1 MKINTLKTT
10 LLFFLLLWSIAGMS
24 QVVLPPF
31 FNCNMVLQQGIEI
44 PVWGWASPGEKVTV
58 TFEKNT
64 VSTRTSKNGKW
75 RVNLPKMDYGGP
87 YKMTIKGKNF
97 RTIENIMIGEV
108 WVCSGQSNMEFKVS
122 STKNSAAEIAAANY
136 PNIRFFTVKKRV
148 SKELQENLDEGEW
161 WVCTPESVPDFSAV
175 GYFFGR
181 NLYNHLNVA
190 IGLIHTSW
198 GGTVAETWTSAQT
211 IENDPDLKDILK
223 KLANLDLTKYKEQK
237 MEAIKS
243 LLKEIPLKDEGLVNG
258 VAVYAD
264 PNLKDNEWT
273 EISPAKTWEESGYAS
288 IDGIAWYRKTIE
300 LTEEQAKAAKE
311 ISLGAIDDNDI
322 SWINGIKIGSTNQ
335 YDAIRKYNIP
345 ANTLKAGKNVIAIRV
360 EDTGGGGG
368 LYGGTDDKY
377 LQIGNK
383 RISLSDNWKF
393 KVTEASIESMEI
405 GPNDYPTLLYNG
417 MLNPII
423 PYGIRGA
430 IWYQGESNASRA
442 QQYKRIFPNMIKDWR
457 TKWNQGNFPFLFV
470 QLANFQDPVTEP
482 AESDWAE
489 LREAQTQT
497 LQLEN
502 TGMANIIDAGDAKNI
517 HPTNKQ
523 VVGYRLS
530 LAARKVAY
538 GETLVY
544 TGPTYKEMK
553 IDKNKI
559 FITFDQVGK
568 GLKVNDKYGYIKGF
582 TVATKDGDFKWAKAT
597 IVNENT
603 VMLTS
608 DAVENPAAVRYGW
621 ANNPDDLNLYNVEG
635 LPANPFRT
643 DSRPGKTK

>member
-1 MKINTLKTT
+1 MNAFKTLS
-10 LLFFLLLWSIAGMS
+10 LLFLLLWSLAGVS

-58 TFEKNT
+58 TFEKN
-64 VSTRTSKNGKW
+64 VASTRTGKDGKW
-75 RVNLPKMDYGGP
+75 HVNLPKMDYGGP
-87 YKMTIKGKNF
+87 YKMTVKGKNF

-122 STKNSAAEIAAANY
+122 STKNAAAEIAAANY

-148 SKELQENLDEGEW
+148 SKEPQENLEEGEW
-161 WVCTPESVPDFSAV
+161 WLCTPQSVPDFSAV

-181 NLYNHLNVA
+181 NLYEHLNVA

-211 IENDPDLKDILK
+211 IENDPDFRDMLK
-223 KLANLDLTKYKEQK
+223 KMASLDMAKYKEQK
-237 MEAIKS
+237 MAAIKS
-243 LLKEIPLKDEGLVNG
+243 ILKEIPLKDEGLVNG

-264 PNLKDNEWT
+264 PNLNDREWA

-288 IDGIAWYRKTIE
+288 VDGIAWYRKTIE
-300 LTEEQAKAAKE
+300 LTDEQAKAAKE

-322 SWINGIKIGSTNQ
+322 SWINGVKIGSTNQ

-345 ANTLKAGKNVIAIRV
+345 ANTLKAGKNVITIRA

-377 LQIGNK
+377 LQIADK
-383 RISLSDNWKF
+383 KISLSDNWKF
-393 KVTEASIESMEI
+393 KVTEARIESTVI

-442 QQYKRIFPNMIKDWR
+442 QQYKRVFPNMIKDWR

-470 QLANFQDPVTEP
+470 QLANFQNPVAEP
-482 AESDWAE
+482 DESQWAE

-497 LQLEN
+497 LQVEN

-517 HPTNKQ
+517 HPTDKQ
-523 VVGYRLS
+523 TVGYRLS

-553 IDKNKI
+553 IEKNKI
-559 FITFDQVGK
+559 YITFDQVGK
-568 GLKVNDKYGYIKGF
+568 GLKVNDKYGYINGF
-582 TVATKDGDFKWAKAT
+582 TVATKDGAFKWAKAT
-597 IVNENT
+597 IVNGNT
-603 VMLTS
+603 VMVTS
-608 DAVENPAAVRYGW
+608 EAVENPMEVRYGW
-621 ANNPDDLNLYNVEG
+621 ADNPDDLNLYNMEG

-643 DSRPGKTK
+643 DTRPGITK

>member
-1 MKINTLKTT
+1 MKINAFKTFA
-10 LLFFLLLWSIAGMS
+10 LFFLLFLSFAGMS

-64 VSTRTSKNGKW
+64 VSIRTGKNGKW

-87 YKMTIKGKNF
+87 YKMTVKGKNF

-108 WVCSGQSNMEFKVS
+108 WVCSGQSNMEFKVKS
-122 STKNSAAEIAAANY
+122 AKNAEAEIASANY
-136 PNIRFFTVKKRV
+136 PDIRSFTVAKRV
-148 SKELQENLDEGEW
+148 SKEPQEKLEEGEW
-161 WVCTPESVPDFSAV
+161 WICSPGTVSDFSAV

-181 NLYNHLNVA
+181 NLYEHLKVP

-198 GGTVAETWTSAQT
+198 GGTVAETWTSPET
-211 IENDPDLKDILK
+211 IAKDPDFSEM
-223 KLANLDLTKYKEQK
+223 LTKL
-237 MEAIKS
+237 KS
-243 LLKEIPLKDEGLVNG
+243 VDMN
-258 VAVYAD
+258 AD
-264 PNLKDNEWT
+264 
-273 EISPAKTWEESGYAS
+273 
-288 IDGIAWYRKTIE
+288 
-300 LTEEQAKAAKE
+300 
-311 ISLGAIDDNDI
+311 
-322 SWINGIKIGSTNQ
+322 
-335 YDAIRKYNIP
+335 
-345 ANTLKAGKNVIAIRV
+345 
-360 EDTGGGGG
+360 
-368 LYGGTDDKY
+368 
-377 LQIGNK
+377 
-383 RISLSDNWKF
+383 
-393 KVTEASIESMEI
+393 KV
-405 GPNDYPTLLYNG
+405 GPNAYPTLLYNG

-442 QQYKRIFPNMIKDWR
+442 QQYKRVFPNMIKDWR
-457 TKWNQGNFPFLFV
+457 IKWNQGNFPFLFV
-470 QLANFQDPVTEP
+470 QLANFKKPVAEP
-482 AESDWAE
+482 SESEWAE

-502 TGMANIIDAGDAKNI
+502 TGMANIIDVGDADNI
-517 HPTNKQ
+517 HPTDKQ
-523 VVGYRLS
+523 TVGYRLS

-559 FITFDQVGK
+559 YITFDQVGK
-568 GLKVNDKYGYIKGF
+568 GLKVIDKYGYINGF
-582 TVATKDGDFKWAKAT
+582 TIATKDGDFKWAKAT
-597 IVNENT
+597 AVNENT
-603 VMLTS
+603 VMVTS
-608 DAVENPAAVRYGW
+608 DAIENPAAVRYGW
-621 ANNPDDLNLYNVEG
+621 ADNPDDLNLYNVEG